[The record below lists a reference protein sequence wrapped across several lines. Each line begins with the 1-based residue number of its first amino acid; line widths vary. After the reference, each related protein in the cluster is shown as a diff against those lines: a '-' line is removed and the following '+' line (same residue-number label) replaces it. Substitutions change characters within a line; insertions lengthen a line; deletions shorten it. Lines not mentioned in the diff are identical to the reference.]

1 MRIGSV
7 ISLEYRYRIKKYM
20 AENRLSTNGF
30 VKSCGVSRSTVE
42 NILNGKEPRLS
53 SACRICDTLGCSIDD
68 ICHPPY
74 GEKEYLCFVDRV
86 VEAAESIEDT
96 EPYELLQKVEKDR
109 RFKKYG
115 IPVNFL
121 KIDSATLLRDFS
133 IEIVLELKIRE
144 DLP

>member
-20 AENRLSTNGF
+20 AENILSTNGF

-53 SACRICDTLGCSIDD
+53 SACKICDTLGCSIDD

-96 EPYELLQKVEKDR
+96 EPYELLQKVEQIQSKL
-109 RFKKYG
+109 
-115 IPVNFL
+115 N
-121 KIDSATLLRDFS
+121 
-133 IEIVLELKIRE
+133 LESLQAARYLAWLAYELEKTT
-144 DLP
+144 